1 MTHYSGV
8 SVRHAKRAFLVQ
20 NLLIIN
26 LIFVLRNMPRAFFPF
41 TPLSFIH
48 LSLPHS
54 ERVCLCAMD
63 HTYSDYSLHPHLS
76 LQLLPSVFSHFVL
89 PCIHFSDLVTHSD
102 AVCLHTNFARELRN
116 GQYLSS
122 HRHNLKGGSSKRQFE
137 ASWKHSSRLSSPNSV
152 FVSLSGLFVRW
163 KDYLIVYRFRACLQ
177 SICCVYGACCLTMK
191 DYWELLFVCVCLCIW
206 LDNLL

>member
-26 LIFVLRNMPRAFFPF
+26 LIFVLRNMPRAFIPF

-48 LSLPHS
+48 LSLPRS

-76 LQLLPSVFSHFVL
+76 LQLLPSVFSL
-89 PCIHFSDLVTHSD
+89 CP
-102 AVCLHTNFARELRN
+102 ALHPFLWPRYTQWRSLFAHKFCTWTQKRAIFKFT
-116 GQYLSS
+116 QT
-122 HRHNLKGGSSKRQFE
+122 HNLKGGSSKRQFE

-191 DYWELLFVCVCLCIW
+191 DYWELLFVCVLVH
-206 LDNLL
+206 LTG

>member
-48 LSLPHS
+48 LSLPRS
-54 ERVCLCAMD
+54 ESLFVRHGSHLQWLQSTSSPLTTTAPICLFSLCPA
-63 HTYSDYSLHPHLS
+63 LHPFLWPRYTQWRS
-76 LQLLPSVFSHFVL
+76 L
-89 PCIHFSDLVTHSD
+89 
-102 AVCLHTNFARELRN
+102 FAHKFCTWTQKRAIFKFT
-116 GQYLSS
+116 QT
-122 HRHNLKGGSSKRQFE
+122 HNLKGGSSKRQFE